1 MIIVTI
7 KHMRP
12 GYCARGT
19 EAFFKKHDLDWLD
32 FKENGIDAQKLVNTG
47 DEMAIKLAER
57 AGYGRE

>member
-1 MIIVTI
+1 
-7 KHMRP
+7 MRP